1 MVELRSSVIGLEKP
15 EVRLYK
21 NPHCCLAGKDF
32 SSGELKLP
40 FVSMSVATDH
50 GARSVWVG
58 EYGKVDCWLS
68 PQFTYASE
76 AHPQEFLIPAW
87 YVETSKDSKM
97 INMKVKWTEH
107 KGREGWISLPYLTN
121 TKVLKRYD
129 RLYRAAT
136 EHGSA
141 PPNVTKRI
149 EERKRKAP
157 AA

>member
-15 EVRLYK
+15 EVLLYK
-21 NPHCCLAGKDF
+21 NPHCCLAGKEF
-32 SSGELKLP
+32 KSGELELP
-40 FVSMSVATDH
+40 F
-50 GARSVWVG
+50 
-58 EYGKVDCWLS
+58 CIN
-68 PQFTYASE
+68 E

-97 INMKVKWTEH
+97 INMKVKWTEQ

-121 TKVLKRYD
+121 TKVLTRYD

-141 PPNVTKRI
+141 PPYVAKRI